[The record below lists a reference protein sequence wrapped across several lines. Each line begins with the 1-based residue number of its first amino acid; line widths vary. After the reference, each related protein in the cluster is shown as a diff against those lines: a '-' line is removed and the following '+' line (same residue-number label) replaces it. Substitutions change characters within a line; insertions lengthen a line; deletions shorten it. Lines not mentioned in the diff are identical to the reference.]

1 MDDVAKLRAAV
12 DDLQNRLREEVQI
25 RQELERRCHL
35 LHKLAHRDPSSGLRT
50 ETYLRSRVQ
59 EEIERSIRYPS
70 ATSLVTVAAP
80 QASNDSVPHLG
91 RRLMEEL
98 RATDHVFS
106 LSGGGLAFLLVE
118 TPEEGARHVLE
129 RLATDLEQFISGYGF
144 TVTTFPVDT
153 NLADEFLK
161 MAMERHDQVAEQ
173 VHPGGQGHTPQPPV
187 NMH

>member
-12 DDLQNRLREEVQI
+12 DDLQSRLREEVQL

-35 LHKLAHRDPSSGLRT
+35 LEKLAHRDPTSGLRT
-50 ETYLRSRVQ
+50 ETYLRARVQ

-80 QASNDSVPHLG
+80 KDNVDTLPHLG
-91 RRLMEEL
+91 RRLIEEL

-106 LSGGGLAFLLVE
+106 LNGGGLAILLVE
-118 TPEEGARHVLE
+118 TPEEGARRVLE
-129 RLATDLEQFISGYGF
+129 RLAADLEQFVSGYGF

-153 NLADEFLK
+153 NLSDEFLK
-161 MAMERHDQVAEQ
+161 LAMERHDQVLRRI
-173 VHPGGQGHTPQPPV
+173 QPNGRDNASQSVPL
-187 NMH
+187 H